1 MTRPARNAGR
11 DWDAATYDRV
21 SEPQL
26 AWGVEVL
33 ARLDLAGDEA
43 VLDVGCGTG
52 RVTELL
58 ADRLPRGRVI
68 AADAAPSM
76 ADAARAALGQRA
88 TVLCADVLDLE
99 LDAPVDVVFSTA
111 TFHWIL
117 DHERL
122 FGRVA
127 QLLRPGGRL
136 VAQCGGEG
144 NVEHFLAAADRLM
157 NREPYRPHVAAWE
170 RTWRFASAEAT
181 EALLR
186 AAGFREARCWLS
198 PASVVPPDPPAYL
211 SSVCCSPH
219 LELLPR
225 ELHEPFV
232 ADVLAELGEPPE
244 LDYVRLNIDA
254 RR

>member
-1 MTRPARNAGR
+1 VSAR

-26 AWGVEVL
+26 AWGIEVL
-33 ARLDLAGDEA
+33 TRLDLAGDET

-52 RVTELL
+52 RVTALL
-58 ADRLPRGRVI
+58 ADRLPRGLVI
-68 AADAAPSM
+68 AVDAAPSM
-76 ADAARAALGQRA
+76 VDAARAALGERA

-99 LDAPVDVVFSTA
+99 LDEPVDAVFSTA

-122 FGRVA
+122 FARLA
-127 QLLRPGGRL
+127 QLLRPGGPL

-157 NREPYRPHVAAWE
+157 NREPYRPHLAGWE
-170 RTWRFASAEAT
+170 RTWRFASAEETA
-181 EALLR
+181 ALLR
-186 AAGFREARCWLS
+186 AAGFSRACCWLS
-198 PASVVPPDPPAYL
+198 PAYAVPPDPPAYL
-211 SSVCCSPH
+211 SSVCCATH
-219 LELLPR
+219 LERLPS
-225 ELHEPFV
+225 ELHERFV
-232 ADVLAELGEPPE
+232 GDVLRELGEPPE